1 MYIWNPAAMSSTWN
15 YGTYNKEHLAKITK
29 KQTNKKKHIEILRD
43 VNPM

>member
-29 KQTNKKKHIEILRD
+29 KKKAHIEILRD